1 MKKILL
7 FLIIPFLSFGQTVIT
22 QENIYQA
29 VNEWLEDPIEAEA
42 TYGHISDWDV
52 SNVTDMSEMFYGSD
66 AFNQDIGSWD
76 VSNVTNMEWMFG
88 VVDSF
93 NQDIGNWD
101 VGNVTNMNYMFHDAQ
116 PFNQDLGSW
125 DVSNVTDIGGMFAN
139 ADSFNQDIGNWD
151 VSNVTDMSGMFFN
164 SENFDQDIGDWDVS
178 NVSDM
183 GNIFY
188 NSGLSINN
196 YDALLIG
203 WSQLELENNVSFDGF
218 SQYCNGA
225 DARQYI
231 IDNFN
236 WAINDGGLSDDCD
249 NTNIKE
255 QTEYK
260 NLITKKDI
268 LGRETTNKG
277 FQLNIYDD
285 GSIEK
290 KYLVE

>member
-1 MKKILL
+1 
-7 FLIIPFLSFGQTVIT
+7 SFNQDIG
-22 QENIYQA
+22 
-29 VNEWLEDPIEAEA
+29 
-42 TYGHISDWDV
+42 DWNV
-52 SNVTDMSEMFYGSD
+52 SNVTDMAHMFAGASF
-66 AFNQDIGSWD
+66 FNQDIGDWD
-76 VSNVTNMEWMFG
+76 VSSVTRMSYMFLNTPFNQDIGDWDASNVTNMK
-88 VVDSF
+88 
-93 NQDIGNWD
+93 
-101 VGNVTNMNYMFHDAQ
+101 
-116 PFNQDLGSW
+116 
-125 DVSNVTDIGGMFAN
+125 GMFLGA
-139 ADSFNQDIGNWD
+139 G
-151 VSNVTDMSGMFFN
+151 
-164 SENFDQDIGDWDVS
+164 EFDQDIGDWDVS
-178 NVSDM
+178 STTNMFEMFRGAIEFNQDIGGWDVSIVTSM
-183 GNIFY
+183 GEMFY

-196 YDALLIG
+196 YDAILIG
-203 WSQLELENNVSFDGF
+203 WSELELENNVLFGGF

-236 WAINDGGLSDDCD
+236 WVINDGGLSDDCD
-249 NTNIKE
+249 NTYIKE